1 MTRLNRAS
9 ELLKY
14 EIAATNTNVEE
25 LAEYAGITTERLN
38 QIVLGESSP
47 TVKERI
53 SIADWFSLNPL
64 VLWGTR

>member
-1 MTRLNRAS
+1 MAKLNRAS

-14 EIAATNTNVEE
+14 EIAATGTNIEE
-25 LAEYAGITTERLN
+25 LAEYAGISVERLN
-38 QIVLGESSP
+38 LILCGEASP

-64 VLWGTR
+64 VLWRTF

>member
-1 MTRLNRAS
+1 MAKLNRAS

-14 EIAATNTNVEE
+14 EIAATDTNPEE
-25 LAEYAGITTERLN
+25 LAEYAGITLERLN
-38 QIVLGESSP
+38 LILGGEASP
-47 TVKERI
+47 TVRERI